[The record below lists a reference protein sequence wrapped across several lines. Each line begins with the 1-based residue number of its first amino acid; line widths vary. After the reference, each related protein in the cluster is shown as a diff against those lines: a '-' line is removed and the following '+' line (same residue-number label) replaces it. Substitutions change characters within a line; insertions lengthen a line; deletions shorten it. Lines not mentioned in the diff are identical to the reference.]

1 MYRIDLSLALNE
13 TYQDRMNEVSSLK
26 RFKNGRTIKDT
37 LHYMAKLVRAGVD
50 LFDVDLGCYDN
61 WWLPHPP
68 EGMPAGCFLDMSRIA
83 KEFFRRNNIKSNAG
97 ADVPVVAVG
106 KLGYPDIAEKAIRDG
121 DCDMV
126 MLARPLLADPDWCSK
141 AFAGNVEEIRPCIGC
156 QEGCVNEFIL
166 GGHPQCAVN
175 PRTGFEERFPE
186 TFTPAEK
193 KKNIAVVGGGP
204 AGIAFAL
211 IAAKR
216 GHNVT
221 LYEKSEKLGGKI
233 AVGSIPKIK
242 FDLRNYLAYLEKQM
256 ELCQERYQLEVH
268 RNTTVTTELL
278 KEKAYDSVIFAYGTK
293 EIFPPFEGREEAN
306 LILGTELLEHPEK
319 AEGAE
324 NIVIVGGGVVG
335 CETAHWLANEYGKHV
350 TVLEMMPHFMT
361 GVCTAN
367 RGHLLHY
374 LEKAG
379 VQLFNCTKVKA
390 LAKDGVYV
398 EQNQSSTVPDPYN
411 TWQPLL
417 PPNIPNPMEKAI
429 KEEIVEKKIPADLI
443 VLAMGGKADE
453 TFFFEAGE
461 EHLAKEIYNIG
472 DSSRA
477 GRVLEAVRGA
487 YHLAVR
493 I

>member
-1 MYRIDLSLALNE
+1 
-13 TYQDRMNEVSSLK
+13 
-26 RFKNGRTIKDT
+26 
-37 LHYMAKLVRAGVD
+37 
-50 LFDVDLGCYDN
+50 
-61 WWLPHPP
+61 
-68 EGMPAGCFLDMSRIA
+68 
-83 KEFFRRNNIKSNAG
+83 
-97 ADVPVVAVG
+97 
-106 KLGYPDIAEKAIRDG
+106 
-121 DCDMV
+121 
-126 MLARPLLADPDWCSK
+126 
-141 AFAGNVEEIRPCIGC
+141 
-156 QEGCVNEFIL
+156 
-166 GGHPQCAVN
+166 
-175 PRTGFEERFPE
+175 
-186 TFTPAEK
+186 
-193 KKNIAVVGGGP
+193 
-204 AGIAFAL
+204 
-211 IAAKR
+211 
-216 GHNVT
+216 
-221 LYEKSEKLGGKI
+221 
-233 AVGSIPKIK
+233 
-242 FDLRNYLAYLEKQM
+242 
-256 ELCQERYQLEVH
+256 
-268 RNTTVTTELL
+268 

-417 PPNIPNPMEKAI
+417 PPNIPNPMEKTI

-461 EHLAKEIYNIG
+461 EHLAKEMYNIG